1 MTCNLD
7 SNLRTLNDS
16 ISANSNED
24 GWMDGTLYFN
34 TAFYQI
40 KIYSNIKIWFT

>member
-1 MTCNLD
+1 MAEWMD
-7 SNLRTLNDS
+7 ARMDGWM
-16 ISANSNED
+16 D